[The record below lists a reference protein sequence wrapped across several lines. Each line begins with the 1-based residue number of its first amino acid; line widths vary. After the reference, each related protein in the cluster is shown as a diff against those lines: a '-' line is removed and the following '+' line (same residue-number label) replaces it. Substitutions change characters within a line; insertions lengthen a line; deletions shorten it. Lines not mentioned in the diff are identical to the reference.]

1 MSWAMQMV
9 ISQLSKQM
17 FLIKVFE
24 HFQVKVTFKL
34 TRIANL
40 LFFQQEKPPCLFKR
54 SSKKRSKG
62 WKS

>member
-1 MSWAMQMV
+1 MQMK

-17 FLIKVFE
+17 FLAKVLE

-40 LFFQQEKPPCLFKR
+40 LLFQQEKSLCLFER